1 LLARL
6 EQQLRLSPKETLL
19 ADIVRAE
26 GLAAQ
31 LEDAQPYPE
40 EFVIFRITGYRPTM
54 AGEPQL
60 ITGVDLK
67 NELSAFVERLCDAG
81 KVTIDDF
88 DAAQLIDADELCTLW
103 NMSRRT
109 LVRMRKRGLVGRR
122 LLAPDGKPRVMFDR
136 GAVRAFE
143 AAHSDQIER
152 AADYSRI
159 SPEDEANIIKR
170 ASRYK
175 KYLGWSLNM
184 AAERI
189 AERFDRSHEAIRQ
202 VLKRYES
209 KAREANERSR
219 AGLTLDAEPPPPLIF
234 NEAQPLTLQRREV
247 VFRAWRLGIDPNL
260 MSVKFRRSRPA
271 LRRAVSVARS
281 QRLLEWA
288 QDGFLGD
295 APQHAELSPL
305 DVTLPPGLATPTDHK
320 FDHIGNV
327 AHALSAAILNGSI
340 GPRGRAMR
348 PADPL
353 DAAPVVTGLA
363 RAVPRT
369 ISLFLA
375 QARATPPIVAVEEKA
390 RLDAYF
396 HLRAYALKEIFALHR
411 LFPRTTA
418 LDSIETH
425 LRWAARLKL
434 ELIRA
439 HLRSLI
445 ETVEGRAQRPMEDL
459 PRTSMPK
466 MLVQGAQQIGEAI
479 DAFDPSRGGRL
490 AASVGLA
497 MDKHA
502 IRWLKEL
509 KPIVVVGK
517 LRASPLLPNTYDL
530 PDWSLLVC
538 AWQRWLEPHPRVRL
552 ATGSPVFDGVM
563 ATFLRRRFGWDG
575 APPHTLAQLAQEFNF
590 TPVRTAIFEQRSLHA
605 AVKLQDLPPAEQT
618 VAVARSLPTG
628 GPGVATPVRPPA

>member
-1 LLARL
+1 M
-6 EQQLRLSPKETLL
+6 
-19 ADIVRAE
+19 RAE

-40 EFVIFRITGYRPTM
+40 DFVIFRITGHRPELSTSPELVG
-54 AGEPQL
+54 GEA
-60 ITGVDLK
+60 LK

-81 KVTIDDF
+81 KVTMRDF
-88 DAAQLIDADELCTLW
+88 EADQLIDADDLCTLW

-143 AAHSDQIER
+143 ATHADQIER

-159 SPEDEANIIKR
+159 SPQDEADIIKR

-202 VLKRYES
+202 VLKRYET

-219 AGLTLDAEPPPPLIF
+219 AGMMLANEELPPPLIF
-234 NEAQPLTLQRREV
+234 DEAEPLTLTRREV

-260 MSVKFRRSRPA
+260 MSTKFRRSRPA
-271 LRRAVSVARS
+271 LRRAVSMARA

-288 QDGFLGD
+288 GDGFLGESALEIVPED
-295 APQHAELSPL
+295 GVSSPAR
-305 DVTLPPGLATPTDHK
+305 ATPVDHK
-320 FDHIGNV
+320 FDIIGTS
-327 AHALSAAILNGSI
+327 AHALSLAILNGTGGI
-340 GPRGRAMR
+340 RARPTGPH
-348 PADPL
+348 DPL
-353 DAAPVVTGLA
+353 DAAPTLTGLA
-363 RAVPRT
+363 RPVPRT
-369 ISLFLA
+369 INFFLA
-375 QARATPPIVAVEEKA
+375 QARATPPVIAVEEKA

-396 HLRAYALKEIFALHR
+396 HLRSVALKETAALHR

-418 LDSIETH
+418 LDAIETH
-425 LRWAARLKL
+425 LRWASRLKL

-445 ETVEGRAQRPMEDL
+445 DTVEGRAGRPIEDL
-459 PRTSMPK
+459 PRTSMPR
-466 MLVQGAQQIGEAI
+466 MLVQGVQQIGEAI
-479 DAFDPSRGGRL
+479 DAFDPTRGGRL
-490 AASVGLA
+490 AGPVGLA

-502 IRWLKEL
+502 MRWLREL
-509 KPIVVVGK
+509 KPTVVVGK
-517 LRASPLLPNTYDL
+517 LRASPLLPNILDL
-530 PDWSLLVC
+530 PDWSLLIS
-538 AWQRWLEPHPRVRL
+538 AWQRWLEPHPRVR
-552 ATGSPVFDGVM
+552 ATALSGGLD
-563 ATFLRRRFGWDG
+563 ALTTDFLCCRFGWNG
-575 APPHTLAQLAQEFNF
+575 GRPHSLAQLAERFQF
-590 TPVRTAIFEQRSLHA
+590 TPVRTAIFEQRSLYTALKAQLPAANLSHA
-605 AVKLQDLPPAEQT
+605 
-618 VAVARSLPTG
+618 PTS
-628 GPGVATPVRPPA
+628 